1 MRRAEPIKSG
11 SEEVYR
17 PVDGGLMSASRMR
30 IVLFS
35 ESCRKPMSEQSGEN
49 GLIVPHPAKFV
60 VVVPGI
66 QQKFEHVLISFDYSP
81 RQRCISPRT

>member
-11 SEEVYR
+11 SEEAYR
-17 PVDGGLMSASRMR
+17 LVDGGLMSASRIR

-35 ESCRKPMSEQSGEN
+35 ESCRKSVRERFKQN
-49 GLIVPHPAKFV
+49 GLPHPAKFV
-60 VVVPGI
+60 VVVPSI

-81 RQRCISPRT
+81 RQRSISPWT

>member
-1 MRRAEPIKSG
+1 MRRAEPMT
-11 SEEVYR
+11 SESEDAYR
-17 PVDGGLMSASRMR
+17 PVDGGLMSASRIR

-35 ESCRKPMSEQSGEN
+35 ESCRKPMSAQSGEN

-66 QQKFEHVLISFDYSP
+66 QKKFEHILISFDYSP
-81 RQRCISPRT
+81 RQRCISPRA